1 MIIDSTW
8 ERIHVTAV
16 SVVYHTIC
24 MSFAC
29 KSISIISTVTSHAN
43 LVWLRSLLYEVVVLW
58 IEPSWLIHLTSR
70 RMSWLCFLIC
80 SWNLFV
86 SINAVHIFSN
96 DFILTR
102 KRLLLCLL
110 LRSECSSSASNVSTV
125 LLSVVSFLTAYVA
138 VESVLMRAT
147 NTHLTLTQMLRILV
161 KWFIRISSCLLR
173 HSLLLTR

>member
-8 ERIHVTAV
+8 ERIHVTV

-24 MSFAC
+24 MSFTC
-29 KSISIISTVTSHAN
+29 KSISIVSTVTSHAN
-43 LVWLRSLLYEVVVLW
+43 LVWLRSLLNEVVVLW
-58 IEPSWLIHLTSR
+58 IEPSWLIHLSSWR
-70 RMSWLCFLIC
+70 ISWLGFLIGR
-80 SWNLFV
+80 WNLFV

-102 KRLLLCLL
+102 QWLLLSLL
-110 LRSECSSSASNVSTV
+110 LRCQCSTSASNVGTV

-147 NTHLTLTQMLRILV
+147 NTHLTLTQMLRILI